1 MERKPDPLETLTDIR
16 SMMERSS
23 RFISLSGLS
32 GVFAGIFALVGA
44 AAVAIRYRLSF
55 TMEEYYTR
63 ATLSSGI
70 PNAEFFIFL
79 FGVALLVL
87 FASLAVAILLTT
99 MRARKHKLPIWDK
112 TAQRVVWNMFIPLS
126 AGGIFC
132 LILLDHGIFTLVAPA
147 TLLFYGLAL
156 LNTSK
161 YTYPDLRYLAL
172 SEISLG
178 LLASFVVGYGLF
190 LWAIGFGVLHIF
202 YGARMYQKYER

>member
-1 MERKPDPLETLTDIR
+1 MKNKPEPLEALTEIR

-32 GVFAGIFALVGA
+32 GVFAGIFALMGA

-63 ATLSSGI
+63 ATLSSGV

-79 FGVALLVL
+79 FSVAILVL
-87 FASLAVAILLTT
+87 VSSLAVGVLLTT
-99 MRARKHKLPIWDK
+99 QRARKHNLPIWDK

-132 LILLDHGIFTLVAPA
+132 LILLEHGIFTLVAPA

-178 LLASFVVGYGLF
+178 LLASFLVEYGLF
-190 LWAIGFGVLHIF
+190 IWAIGFGVLHIL

>member
-1 MERKPDPLETLTDIR
+1 MKNNPEPLETIAEIR

-32 GVFAGIFALVGA
+32 GVFAGTFALLGA

-55 TMEEYYTR
+55 TMEEYYNR

-70 PNAEFFIFL
+70 PNADFFAFL
-79 FGVALLVL
+79 FSVAILVL
-87 FASLAVAILLTT
+87 VASLAVGIFLTT
-99 MRARKHKLPIWDK
+99 RRARKHNLPIWDK

-132 LILLDHGIFTLVAPA
+132 LILMEHGIFTLVAPA

-190 LWAIGFGVLHIF
+190 FWAIGFGVLHIF

>member
-1 MERKPDPLETLTDIR
+1 MEHKPDPLETLTDIR

-32 GVFAGIFALVGA
+32 GVFAGIFALLGA

-70 PNAEFFIFL
+70 PDAEFFIYL
-79 FGVALLVL
+79 FT
-87 FASLAVAILLTT
+87 VAILVLVASVSVAIFLTT
-99 MRARKHKLPIWDK
+99 KRARKHNLPIWDR

-132 LILLDHGIFTLVAPA
+132 LVLLDHGIFTLVAPA

-190 LWAIGFGVLHIF
+190 IWAIGFGVLHIF

>member
-1 MERKPDPLETLTDIR
+1 MKNKPEPLETIAEIR
-16 SMMERSS
+16 SLMERSS

-32 GVFAGIFALVGA
+32 GVFAGIFALMGT
-44 AAVAIRYRLSF
+44 AAVAIRFRLSF

-63 ATLSSGI
+63 ATLNSGV
-70 PNAEFFIFL
+70 PDAKFFIFL

-87 FASLAVAILLTT
+87 VASVGVAIFLTT
-99 MRARKHKLPIWDK
+99 RRARKHNLPVWDK

-132 LILLDHGIFTLVAPA
+132 LILLEHGIFTLIAPA

-161 YTYPDLRYLAL
+161 YTYPDVRYLAL

-178 LLASFVVGYGLF
+178 LLASFLVSYGLF
-190 LWAIGFGVLHIF
+190 FWAIGFGVLHIF

>member
-1 MERKPDPLETLTDIR
+1 MKNKPEPLETLVEIR

-32 GVFAGIFALVGA
+32 GVFAGIFALMGA
-44 AAVAIRYRLSF
+44 AAVAIRFRLSF
-55 TMEEYYTR
+55 TMEDYYSR
-63 ATLSSGI
+63 ATYGSGI
-70 PNAEFFIFL
+70 PNSEFFIFL
-79 FGVALLVL
+79 FSVAMLVL
-87 FASLAVAILLTT
+87 VASLAVIILLTT
-99 MRARKHKLPIWDK
+99 RRARKHNLPIWDK
-112 TAQRVVWNMFIPLS
+112 TTQRVVWNMFIPLS

-132 LILLDHGIFTLVAPA
+132 LILLEHGIFTLVAPA

-178 LLASFVVGYGLF
+178 LLAAYVVGYGLF
-190 LWAIGFGVLHIF
+190 FWAIGFGVLHIF
-202 YGARMYQKYER
+202 YGARIYQKYER

>member
-1 MERKPDPLETLTDIR
+1 MKQKPDPLETLTEIR
-16 SMMERSS
+16 SLMERSS
-23 RFISLSGLS
+23 RFISLSGLA
-32 GVFAGIFALVGA
+32 GVFAGIFALLGA
-44 AAVAIRYRLSF
+44 AAVAIRFRLSF
-55 TMEEYYTR
+55 TLEDYYSH
-63 ATLSSGI
+63 ATLSSGV
-70 PNAEFFIFL
+70 PNAEFFIYL
-79 FGVALLVL
+79 FSVAMLVL
-87 FASLAVAILLTT
+87 VASLAVAILLTT
-99 MRARKHKLPIWDK
+99 WRARKHNLPIWDK

-132 LILLDHGIFTLVAPA
+132 LVLLDHGIFTLVAPA

-190 LWAIGFGVLHIF
+190 IWAIGFGVLHIF
-202 YGARMYQKYER
+202 YGIRMYQKYER

>member
-1 MERKPDPLETLTDIR
+1 MKNNTEPLETIAEIR
-16 SMMERSS
+16 SLMERSS
-23 RFISLSGLS
+23 RFISLSGLA
-32 GVFAGIFALVGA
+32 GVFAGTFALMGA
-44 AAVAIRYRLSF
+44 AAVAIRYDLSF

-63 ATLSSGI
+63 ATLSSGV
-70 PNAEFFIFL
+70 PNIDFFIFL
-79 FGVALLVL
+79 FSVAVLVL
-87 FASLAVAILLTT
+87 VLSLAVGIFLTT
-99 MRARKHKLPIWDK
+99 RRARKHNLPIWDK

-132 LILLDHGIFTLVAPA
+132 LILMEHGIFTLVAPA

-178 LLASFVVGYGLF
+178 LLASFLVGYGLF
-190 LWAIGFGVLHIF
+190 FWAIGFGVLHIF